1 MARHHWL
8 LEHLVEND
16 GAAGSEIVL
25 PIYIGNTITDEDAF
39 DAVQFGGVGIGV
51 RRDEDGDRTSAARF
65 SLENPSAVSEFI
77 QGLANDIK
85 VE

>member
-8 LEHLVEND
+8 LEHLVEDD

-25 PIYIGNTITDEDAF
+25 PINIGDDIT
-39 DAVQFGGVGIGV
+39 
-51 RRDEDGDRTSAARF
+51 ARF